1 MGCRLGWVLLAAAV
15 LTVAYAAPSVAAT
28 GATGISVHVFYD
40 ANENGL
46 DDDFDQNGPGA
57 TVTVRDASTLDVVAT
72 GLSSYGLQQFALP
85 EADYSVETDGMQTLP
100 GLCADSFGGFN
111 PLRLDDCIM
120 PSVQWILTTPNPVMV
135 TVTSAGLA
143 EVSFGLRPPDA
154 AVVAG
159 IAVEGDHYADGADIF
174 AYVDGVEC
182 GQGRAT
188 SFTQQFDGQHNF
200 EITVLG
206 ERERPG
212 CARDGD
218 LVLFEINGMPAGEM
232 LFESDPADWTLRNL
246 HAGEDHAW
254 YWVERSTGKG
264 SADGLVEAVIDGQ
277 VCGEAPIAHTNHVFQ
292 PVAGFSRL
300 IVPSAAIEPGC
311 GEAGKT
317 VRFLVNGEDS
327 GEEVA
332 WGPGIAGVNPE
343 LVFPIVRGDADCNG
357 ETTPVDSLF
366 VLLWDASFR
375 FVPCFNRSDLDCDT
389 LLTPVDAL
397 FVLRLDAGLEV
408 AAC

>member
-1 MGCRLGWVLLAAAV
+1 MGRRLAYVLLAAAV
-15 LTVAYAAPSVAAT
+15 LTVAYAASAVDAT
-28 GATGISVHVFYD
+28 GATGISVRVFYD

-57 TVTVRDASTLDVVAT
+57 AITVRDASTQVVAT
-72 GLSSYGLQQFALP
+72 GVSGYVPQQFSLP
-85 EADYSVETDGMQTLP
+85 EGDYSVETEGMQTLP
-100 GLCADSFGGFN
+100 GFCADSFGGFN

-120 PSVQWILTTPNPVMV
+120 PAVQWIATTANPVPV
-135 TVTSAGLA
+135 TVAGTGFE

-154 AVVAG
+154 HVVVG
-159 IAVEGDHYADGADIF
+159 IATEGDHYADGADIL

-188 SFTQQFDGQHNF
+188 SFTQDFSGLHNY
-200 EITVLG
+200 ELTVLG

-212 CARDGD
+212 CANNGD
-218 LVLFEINGMPAGEM
+218 LVRFEINGAPAGEM
-232 LFESDPADWTLRNL
+232 LFESDPTEWTLRNL
-246 HAGEDHAW
+246 HAGGDHAW

-264 SADGLVEAVIDGQ
+264 SAGGLVEAVIEGK
-277 VCGEAPIAHTNHVFQ
+277 VCGQAPIAHTNHVFQ

-300 IVPSAAIEPGC
+300 VVPSDAIEPRC
-311 GEAGKT
+311 GGPGKT
-317 VRFLVNGEDS
+317 VRFLVNGQDG
-327 GEEVA
+327 GEAIE

-343 LVFPIVRGDADCNG
+343 LVFPIVAGDADCSG
-357 ETTPVDSLF
+357 ETTPIDSLF
-366 VLLWDASFR
+366 VLHWDASFR
-375 FVPCFNRSDLDCDT
+375 FVPCFNRADLDCDG
-389 LLTPVDAL
+389 LLSPVDSL